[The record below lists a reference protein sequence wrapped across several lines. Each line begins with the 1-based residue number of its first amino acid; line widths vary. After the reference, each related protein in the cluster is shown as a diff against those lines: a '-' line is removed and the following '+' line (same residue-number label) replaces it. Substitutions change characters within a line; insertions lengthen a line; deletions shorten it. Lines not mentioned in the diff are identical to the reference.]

1 MSKYPLLLIDNLNF
15 APLPRR
21 EGVAV
26 DSTAT
31 HPSNKGSAQNLI
43 TRPGGATLAD
53 FLVMFAR
60 QAMLAFANKPRN
72 QTQGRRLQ
80 FGKEGI

>member
-1 MSKYPLLLIDNLNF
+1 M
-15 APLPRR
+15 PRR

-31 HPSNKGSAQNLI
+31 HPSNKGSEQNLN
-43 TRPGGATLAD
+43 TRTGGATLAD
-53 FLVMFAR
+53 FLVMLAR
-60 QAMLAFANKPRN
+60 QALPVFTRMSRN

-80 FGKEGI
+80 LNKIFY